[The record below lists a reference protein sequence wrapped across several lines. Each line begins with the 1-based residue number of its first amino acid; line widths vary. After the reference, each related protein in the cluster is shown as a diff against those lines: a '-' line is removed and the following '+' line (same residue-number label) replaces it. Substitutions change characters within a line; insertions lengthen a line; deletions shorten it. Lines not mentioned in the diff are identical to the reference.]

1 MSFFRRLDRPGG
13 MTMTRRR
20 SVDTLNLDEV
30 RTRFENWRQ
39 NRCGKQRIPDELW
52 SAAIEVARRDG
63 VNPTAAALHLDGG
76 KLKRRM
82 MAADVVPGKAMPPT
96 FVELMVPAVDQRECM
111 IELECRKG
119 KLRIHW
125 KGATAADVATLSRAL
140 WDVAS

>member
-1 MSFFRRLDRPGG
+1 

-39 NRCGKQRIPDELW
+39 NRQGKQRIPDELW

-63 VNPTAAALHLDGG
+63 INPTAAALHLDGG

-82 MAADVVPGKAMPPT
+82 MAADSVPGKAMPPA
-96 FVELMVPAVDQRECM
+96 FVELLAPAIDLRDCT
-111 IELECRKG
+111 IEMEGRKG

>member
-20 SVDTLNLDEV
+20 TVDTLNLDDV

-39 NRCGKQRIPDELW
+39 NRKGKQPIPDELW

-82 MAADVVPGKAMPPT
+82 VATDSVPGKAVPPT
-96 FVELMVPAVDQRECM
+96 FVELVAPGVGLSECTIEREG
-111 IELECRKG
+111 RNG

-125 KGATAADVATLSRAL
+125 KGATAADVAALSRAL